1 MPDPPPSLA
10 AALLHHA
17 AQAREEP
24 WLFRAEGWDWRWQS
38 WGEAARW
45 MTAWAESLS
54 HLPAA
59 SRAAFSY
66 APRPP
71 AIFLDLAIQ
80 AAGLVP
86 VPVSGPANDPPDASF
101 WIEIEGEAL
110 KVTELAPA
118 IPFNSESPDPIALA
132 AQVQA
137 EIQAEIQEPPRKG
150 SREIVILSG
159 PLERPEERAMLS
171 WATVAGAAVVL
182 ESDPALRV
190 AQAAWVRPT
199 VFHGTAAEIAGL
211 RKWVEKE
218 GKGFWR
224 RGPGLPFR
232 RLRTVL
238 ALDDLPEE
246 EAAFWRGRGVRV
258 GRVLVR

>member
-1 MPDPPPSLA
+1 LPEPPPSLS

-17 AQAREEP
+17 AQGREEP
-24 WLFRAEGWDWRWQS
+24 WLFRAEGWDWRWHS

-45 MTAWAESLS
+45 MTAWAERLS
-54 HLPAA
+54 GLPAA

-86 VPVSGPANDPPDASF
+86 VPVSMPSSDPPDARGASH

-110 KVTELAPA
+110 TVTELSSS
-118 IPFNSESPDPIALA
+118 IPLNSDFPDPMALA
-132 AQVQA
+132 SRV
-137 EIQAEIQEPPRKG
+137 QAEIQEPRRKG
-150 SREIVILSG
+150 SREIVVLSG

-182 ESDPALRV
+182 EPEPALRI
-190 AQAAWVRPT
+190 ATAAWVRPT

-211 RKWVEKE
+211 RQWVEKE

-238 ALDDLPEE
+238 AVDDLPEE

-258 GRVLVR
+258 GRALVP

>member
-1 MPDPPPSLA
+1 MPEPPSPP

-17 AQAREEP
+17 AQGREEP
-24 WLFRAEGWDWRWQS
+24 WLFRAEGWDWRWKS

-45 MTAWAESLS
+45 VTAWAESLS
-54 HLPAA
+54 RLPAA

-86 VPVSGPANDPPDASF
+86 VPVSGPAPGTPEASY
-101 WIEIEGEAL
+101 WVEIEGEAL
-110 KVTELAPA
+110 KVTELSPA
-118 IPFNSESPDPIALA
+118 IPLNSDFPDPIALA
-132 AQVQA
+132 AQIQA
-137 EIQAEIQEPPRKG
+137 EIQAPPRKG
-150 SREIVILSG
+150 LREIVVLSG
-159 PLERPEERAMLS
+159 PLERREERAMLS

-190 AQAAWVRPT
+190 SQAAWVRPT
-199 VFHGTAAEIAGL
+199 VFHGTAAEIVAL

-218 GKGFWR
+218 RKSFWR
-224 RGPGLPFR
+224 RGQGLPFR

-246 EAAFWRGRGVRV
+246 EAAFWRGRGVRL